1 MNDTARTKLHGSM
14 PADQHTRGVSSVN
27 DHRPRGQFRRSGNR
41 TFRGVTLVAFLFV
54 LTSTV
59 YFADDSLN
67 TDQPILDLSGTAILG
82 LADDQHA
89 QFGGFFRV

>member
-1 MNDTARTKLHGSM
+1 
-14 PADQHTRGVSSVN
+14 VN